1 MAGNRSVS
9 QLNSAVTLDAGL
21 LIPVVD
27 QTELNLVDQNKKIT
41 LAQLDSRFIALS
53 QFSVLFTSELSTKTT
68 DNLAEGGANK
78 YYTEARVSQNLDV
91 QANTLSRHN
100 ALSLSNDTIQA
111 SLDEPNQILDIK
123 SANTFNGGLISRE
136 DWVNFHS
143 KQDKLAP
150 ANSVRDGYLSKESF
164 VSFTNKVKKSPF
176 DKDEN
181 AILGIQ
187 NNRATPVVLADLTF
201 PPSQVFTFAILIT
214 VVMKVSSGGHK
225 YRTLWLLGNRTEDAG
240 MLMMST
246 SQQDNQAFGNLNS
259 FYFFC
264 NPLTGEL
271 SYTSPNLNNFISGE
285 IRYRVFTN
293 SVVIS

>member
-1 MAGNRSVS
+1 
-9 QLNSAVTLDAGL
+9 

-27 QTELNLVDQNKKIT
+27 QTEVNAVDQNKKIT
-41 LAQLDSRFIALS
+41 LAQLDDRFIALS
-53 QFSVLFTSELSTKTT
+53 QFTVLFTSELSTKTT

-91 QANTLSRHN
+91 QANTLARHN
-100 ALSLSNDTIQA
+100 ALSLSNDTVQA
-111 SLDEPNQILDIK
+111 TLDAPNQILDIK
-123 SANTFNGGLISRE
+123 SADNFNGGLISRE

-150 ANSVRDGYLSKESF
+150 ANSVRDGYLAKEDF
-164 VSFTNKVKKSPF
+164 TKFTNKVKKSPF

-181 AILGIQ
+181 FILGIQ
-187 NNRATPVVLADLTF
+187 NNQLSPVALPALTF
-201 PPSQVFTFAILIT
+201 PPSDVFTFAILIT
-214 VVMKVSSGGHK
+214 VIMKESSGGHK

-246 SQQDNQAFGNLNS
+246 VQQDNQAFGNLNN
-259 FYFFC
+259 FYFYC

-271 SYTSPNLNNFISGE
+271 SYTSPNLPNYFAGE
-285 IRYRVFTN
+285 IRYRAFTN